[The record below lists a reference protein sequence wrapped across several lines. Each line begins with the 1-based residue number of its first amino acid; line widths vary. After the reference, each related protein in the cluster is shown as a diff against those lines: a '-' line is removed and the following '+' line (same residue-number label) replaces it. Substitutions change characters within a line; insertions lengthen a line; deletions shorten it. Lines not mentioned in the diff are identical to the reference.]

1 MTLEDEREPRH
12 PELAEAAWL
21 MTRATA
27 LLVLGRMRE
36 IEEQVIDPQD
46 RWATLRT
53 VLERFARTEPPGHGE
68 TP

>member
-21 MTRATA
+21 TTRATA

-53 VLERFARTEPPGHGE
+53 VLERFAGTEYPGQGGA
-68 TP
+68 P

>member
-1 MTLEDEREPRH
+1 MTRQ
-12 PELAEAAWL
+12 PEMAAAAWL

-53 VLERFARTEPPGHGE
+53 VLERFAATEFPGQE
-68 TP
+68 DTS